1 MPSSSSVNVIC
12 KLLLTESDPVT
23 SLGLSGWREEQ
34 DKDTDVTRGL
44 PPVTS
49 QVKVRSSVEYSGC
62 DEGLRVMTG
71 ACGGGSVDN
80 QNSGDVIYLTTNII
94 NVNIWQTSSQLLHTM
109 GGEDSLVVERC
120 TPDRKVAGSSRGR
133 SGGRNFFSLQFNSIQ
148 FKNFNHPT
156 RGNFVVVMAG
166 S

>member
-23 SLGLSGWREEQ
+23 SLGLSGCREGQ

-71 ACGGGSVDN
+71 ACGGGSVEN
-80 QNSGDVIYLTTNII
+80 QI
-94 NVNIWQTSSQLLHTM
+94 NV
-109 GGEDSLVVERC
+109 
-120 TPDRKVAGSSRGR
+120 
-133 SGGRNFFSLQFNSIQ
+133 
-148 FKNFNHPT
+148 
-156 RGNFVVVMAG
+156 
-166 S
+166 